1 MQESA
6 VRTEHI
12 VEVDGFAFAGGERM
26 DRLSLSFWT
35 MGTLNDRRDNALLLC
50 HGASGGKDW
59 ALPYCRAD
67 GAFDPDR
74 YFIVSLDMP
83 GGGAS
88 SRRRS
93 DAAFPASYAIGDLA
107 TAAIALLDEL
117 SIGRFAAFAGAS
129 MASLVG
135 IDLAF
140 RFPDR
145 VGALALWTGSYRSD
159 GFARGISDSVGAV
172 LGLDGGQ
179 AGFRAAAGA
188 FLPALSGRAALAEM
202 PAERMNPF
210 LDMIAA
216 QWFQS
221 WRADELAARYH
232 AVGHC
237 DLAAVHGGRDHLA
250 AGIACPLLLLQAD
263 SDQIFDMADAR
274 GFVDRTPAGR
284 MEVIETPMGH
294 IAPAAPPGSAEFS
307 FFDQTTAR
315 FLAEVG
321 R

>member
-1 MQESA
+1 MTEA
-6 VRTEHI
+6 PARTERTI
-12 VEVDGFAFAGGERM
+12 EVDGFVFAGGERI
-26 DRLSLSFWT
+26 DRLTLSCWT

-59 ALPYCRAD
+59 ALPYCRAG

-88 SRRRS
+88 SRRQS
-93 DAAFPASYAIGDLA
+93 DTAFPASYAIGDLA
-107 TAAIALLDEL
+107 TATIALLDGL
-117 SIGRFAAFAGAS
+117 GIHRVAAFAGAS

-172 LGLDGGQ
+172 LDLDRSQ

-202 PAERMNPF
+202 PPERMNPF

-237 DLAAVHGGRDHLA
+237 DLAAIHGGRDRLA

-274 GFVDRTPAGR
+274 AFVDGTPAGR

-294 IAPAAPPGSAEFS
+294 LAPAAPPNSAEFT

-315 FLAEVG
+315 FLAEAG